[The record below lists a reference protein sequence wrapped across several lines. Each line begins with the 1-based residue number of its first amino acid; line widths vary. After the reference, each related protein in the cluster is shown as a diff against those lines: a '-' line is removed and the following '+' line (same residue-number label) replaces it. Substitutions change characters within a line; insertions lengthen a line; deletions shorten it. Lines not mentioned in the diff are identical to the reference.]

1 MTYPILTGII
11 LIFIVWLHYEIRKT
25 SRSSKKDTN
34 NFWNKEKE
42 SNLVRRVDISG
53 LNYLTLNTKL
63 LPMEDHEDQTINSYR
78 DTILKLTNKKMLNLA
93 GLTNTELKYK
103 YGAANINLLAEY
115 DNNYTIL
122 VSMLQ
127 KWAERLNN
135 GGFTDESLS
144 VLEYALTFPTDVTK
158 SYKLLADLYK
168 KKNTPHKIDDLISII
183 METAIQDKSKL
194 IEELNK
200 IKFS

>member
-1 MTYPILTGII
+1 MTLPILAAIT

-25 SRSSKKDTN
+25 SSSSKKATN
-34 NFWNKEKE
+34 NFWNKESE
-42 SNLVRRVDISG
+42 SNLVRRMDISG
-53 LNYLTLNTKL
+53 LNYLTLDTRF

-78 DTILKLTNKKMLNLA
+78 DSILKLTDKKMLNLA

-103 YGAANINLLAEY
+103 YGAPNINLLAEY

-135 GGFTDESLS
+135 GGFTDEALS
-144 VLEYALTFPTDVTK
+144 VLEYALTFPTDVAK
-158 SYKLLADLYK
+158 SYKLLAELYK
-168 KKNTPHKIDDLISII
+168 KKNTPHKIDDLIPII
-183 METAIQDKSKL
+183 METAILDKTNL
-194 IEELNK
+194 IDELNK